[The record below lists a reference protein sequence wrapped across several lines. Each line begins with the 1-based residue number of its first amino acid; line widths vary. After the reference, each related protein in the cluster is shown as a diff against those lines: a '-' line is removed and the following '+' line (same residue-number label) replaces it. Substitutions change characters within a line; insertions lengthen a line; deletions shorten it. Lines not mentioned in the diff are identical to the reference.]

1 MKPPCE
7 MVVWYVIPAIRSE
20 LAKDLLKLGM
30 KQKTIS
36 ELMDITQPAVSQYL
50 TDKRGSG
57 IEFNDDVKQLI
68 QDFADD
74 LNDGTATKA
83 DIEVM
88 GRGAGDIAL
97 NTAIALGA
105 SAVVVPE
112 FPHDDNNICKR
123 IKTEDILC
131 QIHREH
137 GHVPADCKACLGSAL
152 EL

>member
-57 IEFNDDVKQLI
+57 IEFARESRQKISYVKFI
-68 QDFADD
+68 
-74 LNDGTATKA
+74 
-83 DIEVM
+83 
-88 GRGAGDIAL
+88 
-97 NTAIALGA
+97 
-105 SAVVVPE
+105 
-112 FPHDDNNICKR
+112 
-123 IKTEDILC
+123 
-131 QIHREH
+131 
-137 GHVPADCKACLGSAL
+137 GSMDMFL
-152 EL
+152 QTVKPV

>member
-30 KQKTIS
+30 KQKDIS

-57 IEFNDDVKQLI
+57 IQFNDDVKELI
-68 QDFADD
+68 RDFADD
-74 LNDGTATKA
+74 LYSKNAGKS
-83 DIEVM
+83 DIIS
-88 GRGAGDIAL
+88 RTCA
-97 NTAIALGA
+97 
-105 SAVVVPE
+105 
-112 FPHDDNNICKR
+112 ICKK

-131 QIHREH
+131 QLHQEK
-137 GHVPADCKACLGSAL
+137 GDMPTDCKACLRSQ
-152 EL
+152 

>member
-30 KQKTIS
+30 KQKDIS

-57 IEFNDDVKQLI
+57 IQFNDDVKELI
-68 QDFADD
+68 SGFAND
-74 LNDGTATKA
+74 LYNGNAGKS
-83 DIEVM
+83 DIIS
-88 GRGAGDIAL
+88 R
-97 NTAIALGA
+97 TC
-105 SAVVVPE
+105 
-112 FPHDDNNICKR
+112 FICKK

-131 QIHREH
+131 QLHHEKGDI
-137 GHVPADCKACLGSAL
+137 PADCKACLSS
-152 EL
+152 E

>member
-30 KQKTIS
+30 KQKDIS

-57 IEFNDDVKQLI
+57 IQFNDDVKELI
-68 QDFADD
+68 SEFADD
-74 LNDGTATKA
+74 LYSGDAGKS
-83 DIEVM
+83 DIIS
-88 GRGAGDIAL
+88 R
-97 NTAIALGA
+97 TC
-105 SAVVVPE
+105 S
-112 FPHDDNNICKR
+112 ICKK

-131 QIHREH
+131 QLHQEK
-137 GHVPADCKACLGSAL
+137 GDMPADCKACLSS
-152 EL
+152 E